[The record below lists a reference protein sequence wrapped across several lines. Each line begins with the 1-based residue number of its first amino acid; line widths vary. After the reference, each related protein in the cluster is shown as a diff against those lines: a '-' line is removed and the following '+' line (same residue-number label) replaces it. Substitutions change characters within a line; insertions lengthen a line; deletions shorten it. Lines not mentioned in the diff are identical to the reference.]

1 MAAIHD
7 TKRAGLMLQL
17 LFRDARITIGMG
29 RDMAAGRA
37 VGERKSTIRCAE

>member
-7 TKRAGLMLQL
+7 TKKAGLHAQSR
-17 LFRDARITIGMG
+17 FRDARITVGMG